1 MQQHYKKPDA
11 KHKHTGT
18 QAHIHTHT
26 QIQMY
31 MCTEKKRGGKQRD
44 AAALQNP
51 DSKQTHIRARTHT
64 HVHTHTHT
72 YKHTYKH
79 KHKRVCE
86 LRLSSDLGDF
96 FEGRG

>member
-51 DSKQTHIRARTHT
+51 DSKQK
-64 HVHTHTHT
+64 HTHTR
-72 YKHTYKH
+72 KHTLTRTHKYVCTRVLGKREVASREIQQKYKN
-79 KHKRVCE
+79 
-86 LRLSSDLGDF
+86 
-96 FEGRG
+96 